1 MIFFSFLLQYILVIS
16 KILVK
21 KCRQKKYWSDFF
33 WPKNL
38 FVKIFGSE
46 LFWVTKI
53 WVRNCFWSKNLD
65 RKFVLGQK
73 KFGSKKIW
81 VGFFLGQK
89 KFGPNYFFY
98 PQIFWSEIFLGQK
111 KCWSEKFWVKKIK
124 SEIFLGQKK
133 FGQKFFWVKNILGLK
148 LF

>member
-1 MIFFSFLLQYILVIS
+1 MMSKPFLDIVQLGCFADKSWFFSHFYFNIFWLFLKFWWKNVG
-16 KILVK
+16 K
-21 KCRQKKYWSDFF
+21 KKYWSDFF

-111 KCWSEKFWVKKIK
+111 KFWSENFWVQKIWV
-124 SEIFLGQKK
+124 G
-133 FGQKFFWVKNILGLK
+133 KFFG
-148 LF
+148 